1 MFDNI
6 EPPSDSRGG
15 QLMDSW
21 NGMNMIQRTG
31 VGGGILLF
39 FFSIFID
46 STKTQVIVQVCA
58 CSSGVLGLMASALW
72 KARHA
77 LRFWPSMIAAC
88 VLHVFLLPIYIWLIS
103 MLMRPIGKLIGVLA
117 LLLITAERF
126 FFVWLIK
133 RIALRSFKKRLKSA
147 HLDREAFSG
156 KSL

>member
-1 MFDNI
+1 
-6 EPPSDSRGG
+6 
-15 QLMDSW
+15 
-21 NGMNMIQRTG
+21 
-31 VGGGILLF
+31 
-39 FFSIFID
+39 
-46 STKTQVIVQVCA
+46 
-58 CSSGVLGLMASALW
+58 
-72 KARHA
+72 
-77 LRFWPSMIAAC
+77 MIAAC